1 MCSQIMVKKHRKAI
15 PLGLMIPVVLLVL
28 LTSLPLLYII
38 LRAQEAGWNHAM
50 SLIFRVRVYHLLL
63 NTLQLLAVVTVL
75 STLIGVTTAWL
86 IERSNVPKPKIWNAL
101 VTLPFAVPAFISS
114 YSWISILPQLEGFG
128 GAVLVLTLCNYP
140 LVHLPVA
147 AALRGM
153 DPALEET
160 SRSLGFSRTQSFFKV
175 ILPQLRPALLGGA
188 ILISLHML
196 AEFGAL
202 AFLNYETFTTAIF
215 DQYYVAFDGAS
226 AAMLTLVLLLLCL
239 MVIGLELLLRGK
251 HNHAIER
258 KGSPGMLDLVKLGGF
273 KPVVVLGLILLVGLA
288 AGVPLGVIGFWL
300 YTGSSSAFHAH
311 EVFSALT
318 TTLGFGLG
326 GALLA
331 AVFALPLVFLAVRY
345 QGRLSTL
352 AERLPYFIHSLPG
365 LVIGLTLVFF
375 AIRYAF
381 PFYQTTPLLLI
392 GYAMLFLP
400 MAQSSIRAAL
410 MQVSPQLEEMARSL
424 GKSAIR
430 VFMRITLPLIA
441 PGLGAGL
448 ALVFLQIMKELTATL
463 LLRPTGVDTLATK
476 VWEHTSNAE
485 YGASAPYAALLI
497 VVSGLP
503 VYLLT
508 MRSFT
513 RNTASADPVTDH
525 SVANNTVTHP
535 ALAHHTA
542 TREPA

>member
-1 MCSQIMVKKHRKAI
+1 MRNKSI
-15 PLGLMIPVVLLVL
+15 PFGLMLPVVLLVL
-28 LTSLPLLYII
+28 LTSLPLLYIV
-38 LRAQEAGWNHAM
+38 LRAQEAGLSHAM
-50 SLIFRVRVYHLLL
+50 SLIFRMRVYHLLL
-63 NTLQLLAVVTVL
+63 NTLQLLATVTLL

-86 IERSNVPKPKIWNAL
+86 IERTDVPKRKIWNAL
-101 VTLPFAVPAFISS
+101 LTLPFAVPAFISS
-114 YSWISILPQLEGFG
+114 YSWISIFPQLEGFN
-128 GAVLVLTLCNYP
+128 GALLVLTLCNYP

-160 SRSLGFSRTQSFFKV
+160 ARSLGFNRSQTFFKV
-175 ILPQLRPALLGGA
+175 ILPQLRPGLLGGA
-188 ILISLHML
+188 ILIALHML

-251 HNHAIER
+251 RHYAITRQGAAGILEVVR
-258 KGSPGMLDLVKLGGF
+258 LGWC
-273 KPVVVLGLILLVGLA
+273 KPLIVLGLILLVGLA
-288 AGVPLGVIGFWL
+288 AGVPLGIISYWL
-300 YTGSSSAFHAH
+300 YAGTSSAFHGQ
-311 EVFSALT
+311 EVVSALT
-318 TTLGFGLG
+318 TTLSFGFG

-331 AVFALPLVFLAVRY
+331 GLFALPLVFLAVRY
-345 QGRLSTL
+345 QGRLAIL

-400 MAQSSIRAAL
+400 LAQSTTRAAL
-410 MQVSPQLEEMARSL
+410 MQVSSQLEEMARSL
-424 GKSAIR
+424 GKSAMS

-441 PGLGAGL
+441 PGVGAGL

-513 RNTASADPVTDH
+513 RNTRQA
-525 SVANNTVTHP
+525 
-535 ALAHHTA
+535 
-542 TREPA
+542 

>member
-1 MCSQIMVKKHRKAI
+1 MSSPTLAKQGRKTV

-28 LTSLPLLYII
+28 LTSLPLLYIV
-38 LRAQEAGWNHAM
+38 LRAQEAGLSHAIG
-50 SLIFRVRVYHLLL
+50 LVFRPRVYQLLL
-63 NTLQLLAVVTVL
+63 NTLQLLAVVTLL

-86 IERSNVPKPKIWNAL
+86 IERTDVPKRKMWNAL
-101 VTLPFAVPAFISS
+101 LTLPFAVPAFISS
-114 YSWISILPQLEGFG
+114 YSWISIFPQLEGFY

-160 SRSLGFSRTQSFFKV
+160 SRSLGFSRTQTYFKV
-175 ILPQLRPALLGGA
+175 ILPQLRPALMGGA
-188 ILISLHML
+188 ILIALHML

-226 AAMLTLVLLLLCL
+226 AAMLTLVLLLLCA
-239 MVIGLELLLRGK
+239 MVLGLELLLRGK
-251 HNHAIER
+251 RHYVSQR
-258 KGSPGMLDLVKLGGF
+258 QGSPGMLDLVKLSWCT
-273 KPVVVLGLILLVGLA
+273 PLVVLGLILLVLLA
-288 AGVPLGVIGFWL
+288 AGVPLAVIGYWL
-300 YTGSSSAFHAH
+300 LTGSSSAFHGA
-311 EVFSALT
+311 EVLSALT
-318 TTLGFGLG
+318 TTLSFGFS
-326 GALLA
+326 GAVLA
-331 AVFALPLVFLAVRY
+331 TLFALPLVFLAVRY
-345 QGRLSTL
+345 RGRLSTL

-381 PFYQTTPLLLI
+381 VFYQTTPLLLI

-400 MAQSSIRAAL
+400 LAQSSIRATL
-410 MQVSPQLEEMARSL
+410 MQVSQQLEEMARSL
-424 GKSAIR
+424 GKSALT

-463 LLRPTGVDTLATK
+463 LLRPTGVETLATK

-497 VVSGLP
+497 LVSGLP

-513 RNTASADPVTDH
+513 RNTA
-525 SVANNTVTHP
+525 
-535 ALAHHTA
+535 
-542 TREPA
+542 

>member
-1 MCSQIMVKKHRKAI
+1 MVKETVKQSRNAV

-28 LTSLPLLYII
+28 LTSLPLLYIV
-38 LRAQEAGWNHAM
+38 LRAQEAGWSHAM
-50 SLIFRVRVYHLLL
+50 GLIFRPRVYHLLV
-63 NTLQLLAVVTVL
+63 NTLQLLAVVTLL

-86 IERSNVPKPKIWNAL
+86 IERTNLPKPKLWNAL

-114 YSWISILPQLEGFG
+114 YSWISILPQLEGFN

-160 SRSLGFSRTQSFFKV
+160 SRSLGFNRIQTYFKV
-175 ILPQLRPALLGGA
+175 VLPQLRPALLGGA
-188 ILISLHML
+188 ILIALHML

-215 DQYYVAFDGAS
+215 DQYYVAFDGAT
-226 AAMLTLVLLLLCL
+226 AAMLTLVLLLLCA
-239 MVIGLELLLRGK
+239 MVLALELLLRGK
-251 HNHAIER
+251 RHYVSQR
-258 KGSPGMLDLVKLGGF
+258 QGSPGMPDLVNLTWC
-273 KPVVVLGLILLVGLA
+273 KPIVVLSLLLLVLLA
-288 AGVPLGVIGFWL
+288 AGVPLAVIGFWL
-300 YTGSSSAFHAH
+300 ITGSSSAFHGV
-311 EVFSALT
+311 EVLGALIS
-318 TTLGFGLG
+318 TLGLG
-326 GALLA
+326 FSGALLA
-331 AVFALPLVFLAVRY
+331 AIFALPLVFLAVRY
-345 QGRLSTL
+345 RGRLSTL
-352 AERLPYFIHSLPG
+352 ADRLPYFIHSLPG

-381 PFYQTTPLLLI
+381 VFYQTTPLLLI

-400 MAQSSIRAAL
+400 LAQSSIRAAL
-410 MQVSPQLEEMARSL
+410 MQVSSQLEEMARSL
-424 GKSAIR
+424 GKSALT

-463 LLRPTGVDTLATK
+463 LLRPTGVETLATK
-476 VWEHTSNAE
+476 VWEHTANAE

-497 VVSGLP
+497 LVSGLP

-513 RNTASADPVTDH
+513 R
-525 SVANNTVTHP
+525 
-535 ALAHHTA
+535 A
-542 TREPA
+542 TRQA

>member
-1 MCSQIMVKKHRKAI
+1 MSDQFMVKKRTQAV
-15 PLGLMIPVVLLVL
+15 PLGLVLPVILLVL
-28 LTSLPLLYII
+28 LTSLPLFYIL
-38 LRAQEAGWNHAM
+38 LRAHEAGWSQAV
-50 SLIFRVRVYHLLL
+50 SLIFRPRVYHLLL
-63 NTLQLLAVVTVL
+63 NTLQLLAMVTLL

-86 IERSNVPKPKIWNAL
+86 IERTDIPKRKLWNAL

-114 YSWISILPQLEGFG
+114 YSWISIFPQLEGLG

-140 LVHLPVA
+140 LLHLPVA

-153 DPALEET
+153 DSALEET
-160 SRSLGFSRTQSFFKV
+160 SHSLGFNRTQTFFKV
-175 ILPQLRPALLGGA
+175 ILPQLRPALFGGA
-188 ILISLHML
+188 ILIALHML

-251 HNHAIER
+251 RHYAITRQGTSGEIE
-258 KGSPGMLDLVKLGGF
+258 MLRLGWL
-273 KPVVVLGLILLVGLA
+273 KPLAVLGLLLLVALA
-288 AGVPLGVIGFWL
+288 AGVPLGIIGYWL
-300 YTGSSSAFHAH
+300 FTGSSSAFHGQA
-311 EVFSALT
+311 VISALT
-318 TTLGFGLG
+318 TTLSFGLS
-326 GALLA
+326 GAVLTSGL
-331 AVFALPLVFLAVRY
+331 ALPLVFLAVRY

-375 AIRYAF
+375 AIRYVF
-381 PFYQTTPLLLI
+381 PLYQTTPLLLI
-392 GYAMLFLP
+392 GYAILYLP
-400 MAQSSIRAAL
+400 LAQSTTRAAL
-410 MQVSPQLEEMARSL
+410 VQVSSQLEEVARSL
-424 GKSAIR
+424 GKNALS

-441 PGLGAGL
+441 PGVGAGL

-463 LLRPTGVDTLATK
+463 LLRPTGVETLATK

-497 VVSGLP
+497 VISGLP

-508 MRSFT
+508 MRSFG
-513 RNTASADPVTDH
+513 RNTRQA
-525 SVANNTVTHP
+525 
-535 ALAHHTA
+535 
-542 TREPA
+542 

>member
-1 MCSQIMVKKHRKAI
+1 MSSKAVIKQSRKPV
-15 PLGLMIPVVLLVL
+15 PLGLMIPVILLVV
-28 LTSLPLLYII
+28 LTSLPLLYIV
-38 LRAQEAGWNHAM
+38 LRAQEAGLSHAM
-50 SLIFRVRVYHLLL
+50 SLIFRTRVYQLLL
-63 NTLQLLAVVTVL
+63 NTLQLLVTVTL
-75 STLIGVTTAWL
+75 ISTLIGVASAWL
-86 IERSNVPKPKIWNAL
+86 IERTDLPKRKLFNAL

-114 YSWISILPQLEGFG
+114 YSWISIFPQLEGFS

-160 SRSLGFSRTQSFFKV
+160 SRSLGFSRAQTFFKV
-175 ILPQLRPALLGGA
+175 LLPQLRPALLGGA

-226 AAMLTLVLLLLCL
+226 AAMLTLVLLILCVG
-239 MVIGLELLLRGK
+239 VIGLEILLRGK
-251 HNHAIER
+251 HNHATQR
-258 KGSPGMLDLVKLGGF
+258 QGSPGAQDQVILGWT
-273 KPVVVLGLILLVGLA
+273 KPWLLLAILLLITLA
-288 AGVPLGVIGFWL
+288 AGVPLAVIGYWL
-300 YTGSSSAFHAH
+300 LSGSSSAFHGQ
-311 EVFSALT
+311 EVLSALT
-318 TTLGFGLG
+318 TTLSFGFS

-331 AVFALPLVFLAVRY
+331 TVFALPLVFLAVRF
-345 QGRLSTL
+345 QGRLANL

-381 PFYQTTPLLLI
+381 FFYQTTPLLLI

-400 MAQSSIRAAL
+400 MAQSSIRATL
-410 MQVSPQLEEMARSL
+410 MQIPPQLEEMARSL
-424 GKSAIR
+424 GKSAWR
-430 VFMRITLPLIA
+430 VFIRITLPLMA

-463 LLRPTGVDTLATK
+463 LLRPTGIDTLATK

-497 VVSGLP
+497 LISGLP

-513 RNTASADPVTDH
+513 RNTA
-525 SVANNTVTHP
+525 
-535 ALAHHTA
+535 
-542 TREPA
+542 